1 MSVDIENFLNK
12 GYYFKDK
19 ENKEIAI
26 LMLHGFAA
34 SPIELQPL
42 AEYLKK
48 DFDIYAPI
56 LPGHKTDIKDLDNQ
70 KYTNWLKFSE
80 QVYNRLL
87 EEYSKVILVG
97 FSMGGTISLY
107 LASKKAPYKIV
118 TLSSP
123 INFLDADFAKILL
136 TDWKKTNISLSMVLD
151 EIKAISKKQIS
162 VEKSNIDKMRLV
174 INNIYKKIIKDF
186 SVSNSEL
193 SSFVDTYD
201 KISYNAIHEIFQLV
215 KYVKTQVSKVESD
228 LLIIHSKSDYLIP
241 VNNSKEIMNLVS
253 SNNVERFL
261 LEESGHQV
269 MIDKEHDVV
278 FRKIEEFIKRK
289 I

>member
-241 VNNSKEIMNLVS
+241 VSNSKEIMNLVS

>member
-201 KISYNAIHEIFQLV
+201 QISYNAIHEIFQLV

-241 VNNSKEIMNLVS
+241 VSNSKEIMNLVS